1 LWRNVGLSLIRGCL
15 ESVMG
20 ATNTKFADNKGVC
33 AFCKAEVAAGCLVC
47 QCGAA
52 RWRRRRVAD
61 DSIAKGV
68 GLVIVTLAVALPAV
82 AFAGIATAVLLGNL
96 LMAVGIHPWLA
107 LLVGFGVFIWCAAR
121 GLSFIDRLNT
131 LTEYVWKRADLIVVE
146 RSEPGYGV

>member
-1 LWRNVGLSLIRGCL
+1 
-15 ESVMG
+15 MG
-20 ATNTKFADNKGVC
+20 TNTTKFGDEKGIC
-33 AFCKAEVAAGCLVC
+33 AFCQTEVAAGCLVC
-47 QCGAA
+47 LQCKAV
-52 RWRRRRVAD
+52 RWRRQVAND